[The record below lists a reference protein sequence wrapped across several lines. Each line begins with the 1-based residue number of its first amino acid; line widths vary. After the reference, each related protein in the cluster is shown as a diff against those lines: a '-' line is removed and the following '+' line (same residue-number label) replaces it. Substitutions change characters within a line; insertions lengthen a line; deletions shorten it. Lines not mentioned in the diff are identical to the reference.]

1 MCGISAAIS
10 LYLRPI
16 GDLKPRLEAMNR
28 LQAHR
33 GPDGEGTWIH
43 PKRHVGF
50 GHRRLSIIDLVT
62 GAQPMGDP
70 GGNWVTYNGEIYNY
84 VELRSELG
92 GGELGADPF
101 TTTSDTEVLLT
112 AYRRWGQ
119 ECVHQ
124 FQGMFAFALWDE
136 AHQELFCA
144 RDPFGIKPFYYAVV
158 DDVFYCAS
166 EAKALLP
173 FLPSIE
179 TDVDGLRDYLAFQF
193 CLGGKTLFRGVQE
206 LLPGHTLTI
215 RNGRV
220 HISRYWQVFYDLD
233 WTHTSR
239 YFEERIAELLDQSV
253 RLHLRADVPTGSYVS
268 GGFDSSAVA
277 VTAAQHDRN
286 LLGFHG
292 KFSAGP
298 EYDESRYARA
308 VAQHGHFNLLEA
320 DITASDFIDHVA
332 KVIYHLD
339 YPMAGPGSFPQYM
352 VARLTGQHRKVVLG
366 GQGGD
371 EMFGGYAR
379 YLIAYFEQCIRS
391 AIDGTMHNGNF
402 IVTYES
408 IIPQLATLRQ
418 YKPMLQHFWQQ
429 GLFEDIGRRY
439 FRLIERASLA
449 DREIRW
455 EAMGDYSPYDT
466 FHTIF
471 YGDNVRKESYFDLM
485 THFDFKTLLPA
496 LLHVE
501 DRMSMAHGVET
512 RVPLLYRPLVELAA
526 TIPANIKFSD
536 GRLKHVL
543 RQAMQSKLPQQ
554 VVQRG
559 DKMGFPVPLSEWAD
573 GEARDF
579 IHDLFSSQ
587 RAKERPLIDYT
598 CALERLGTEPRFGRK
613 VWGLLSLELWH
624 RQFHDRSSEFQG
636 MIPDTTRSV

>member
-1 MCGISAAIS
+1 
-10 LYLRPI
+10 
-16 GDLKPRLEAMNR
+16 
-28 LQAHR
+28 
-33 GPDGEGTWIH
+33 
-43 PKRHVGF
+43 
-50 GHRRLSIIDLVT
+50 
-62 GAQPMGDP
+62 MGDS

-84 VELRSELG
+84 LELRSELET
-92 GGELGADPF
+92 GELGADPF
-101 TTTSDTEVLLT
+101 TTTSDTEVLLY

-119 ECVHQ
+119 ECVHR
-124 FQGMFAFALWDE
+124 FQGMFAFALWDG
-136 AHQELFCA
+136 ARQELFCA

-179 TDVDGLRDYLAFQF
+179 TDVDGLKDYLAFQF
-193 CLGGKTLFRGVQE
+193 CLGGKTLFRGVYE

-239 YFEERIAELLDQSV
+239 YFEERIAELLDESV

-277 VTAAQHDRN
+277 VAAAQHDKN

-379 YLIAYFEQCIRS
+379 YLIAYFEQCIRA
-391 AIDGTMHNGNF
+391 AIEGTMHNGNF
-402 IVTYES
+402 VVTYES

-536 GRLKHVL
+536 GHLKHVL
-543 RQAMQSKLPQQ
+543 RLAMQSKLPQQ

-579 IHDLFSSQ
+579 ICDLFSSQ

-598 CALERLGTEPRFGRK
+598 CALTRLGTEPRFGRK

-624 RQFHDRSSEFQG
+624 RQFHDRSSEFQS

>member
-1 MCGISAAIS
+1 MHLSLQAIPD
-10 LYLRPI
+10 LRN
-16 GDLKPRLEAMNR
+16 RLTAMNR

-33 GPDGEGTWIH
+33 GPDGEGLWQHQT
-43 PKRHVGF
+43 RGVGF
-50 GHRRLSIIDLVT
+50 GHRRLSIIDLES
-62 GAQPMGDP
+62 GDQPMGDP
-70 GGNWVTYNGEIYNY
+70 GGNWITYNGEVYNY
-84 VELRSELG
+84 IELRKELG
-92 GGELGADPF
+92 LEHF
-101 TTTSDTEVLLT
+101 KTRSDTEVVLQ
-112 AYRRWGQ
+112 AYRKWGAD
-119 ECVHQ
+119 CVNH
-124 FQGMFAFALWDE
+124 FVGMFAFALWDD
-136 AHQELFCA
+136 ARQELFCA

-158 DDVFYCAS
+158 EDVIYCAS

-179 TDVDGLRDYLAFQF
+179 TDADGLKDYLAFQF
-193 CLGGKTLFRGVQE
+193 CLNGKTLFRGVHE

-220 HISRYWQVFYDLD
+220 QVSRYWQVFYDLD
-233 WTHTSR
+233 WSHTSR
-239 YFEERIAELLDQSV
+239 YFEEQIAGLLEESV

-268 GGFDSSAVA
+268 GGFDSSAIA
-277 VTAAQHDRN
+277 ITAAQHDKN

-298 EYDESRYARA
+298 EYDESRYAKA
-308 VAQHGHFNLLEA
+308 VAEHGHFNLLEA
-320 DITASDFIDHVA
+320 DITAGDFMDNVA

-339 YPMAGPGSFPQYM
+339 YPTAGPGSFPQYM
-352 VARLTGQHRKVVLG
+352 VAKLAGQHRKVVLG

-391 AIDGTMHNGNF
+391 AIDGTMHNGHF
-402 IVTYES
+402 VVTYES

-439 FRLIERASLA
+439 FRLIERASLDDA
-449 DREIRW
+449 EIRW

-471 YGDNVRKESYFDLM
+471 HGDNVRKESYFDLM

-526 TIPANIKFSD
+526 TIPANIKFAD

-543 RQAMQSKLPQQ
+543 RQAMHSKLPQQ

-559 DKMGFPVPLSEWAD
+559 DKMGFPVPLSEWIQ

-598 CALERLGTEPRFGRK
+598 CALERLTTEPRFGRK

-624 RQFHDRSSEFQG
+624 RQFHDRSSDFQG
-636 MIPDTTRSV
+636 MIPNTTRSV